1 MSGRA
6 ARSVTPGRPLITQ
19 QRRLSLELLAGKMI
33 EFAMVINADDAKL
46 FEMIEQCAAVWRE
59 AMRLDEATVK
69 VRRSGGD
76 PAQVKELKAR
86 STQLVREACGLEWK
100 IAFFNVSSRT
110 GYEAKVSAIRLA
122 NFDDCD
128 LVAIAWQLG
137 REAEQLGIV
146 ETPEIAS
153 RFRR

>member
-76 PAQVKELKAR
+76 PAKSLKRGLLNLSAR
-86 STQLVREACGLEWK
+86 PAAWNGRSRFSMSPAGLATK
-100 IAFFNVSSRT
+100 R
-110 GYEAKVSAIRLA
+110 RLA
-122 NFDDCD
+122 QSGWPISTT
-128 LVAIAWQLG
+128 AI
-137 REAEQLGIV
+137 
-146 ETPEIAS
+146 S
-153 RFRR
+153 

>member
-1 MSGRA
+1 
-6 ARSVTPGRPLITQ
+6 
-19 QRRLSLELLAGKMI
+19 
-33 EFAMVINADDAKL
+33 
-46 FEMIEQCAAVWRE
+46 MIEQCAALWRE
-59 AMRLDEATVK
+59 AMRLDKATVE

-86 STQLVREACGLEWK
+86 STQLVREACSLEWK

-122 NFDDCD
+122 KFDNVD

-137 REAEQLGIV
+137 REAERLGIV
-146 ETPEIAS
+146 DAPDV
-153 RFRR
+153 